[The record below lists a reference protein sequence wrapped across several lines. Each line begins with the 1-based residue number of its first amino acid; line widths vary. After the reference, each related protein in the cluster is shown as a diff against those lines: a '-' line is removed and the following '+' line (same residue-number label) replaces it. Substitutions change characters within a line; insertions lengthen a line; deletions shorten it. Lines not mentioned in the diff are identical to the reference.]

1 MINTVDPQAVAPT
14 RTGRASVSRHSSRP
28 TGRIT
33 AQTRSSHAK
42 PFVLPDDIQKTTDD
56 SPAAASSSA
65 RYGAPSALGRYLN
78 EACNE
83 PLLTVQDEI
92 ELAAR
97 IKDGDEAARER
108 MIKANLRFVVKI
120 ARDYE
125 GMGLPLLDLISE
137 GNIGLMRAVDK
148 FDPAKGGKLSTYSS
162 WWIKQ
167 QMRRAITNQSKT
179 IRLPTH
185 AVEKV
190 CELRKISARIQ
201 QEHGREASV
210 EELSE
215 ETGYSRKKIAAM
227 LESSVRPTSL
237 DSRIG
242 DETTSER
249 SELIA
254 DENAEN
260 PLTVLATKNSVGIIK
275 RLLKHLSERET
286 KILTLRFGLNGDE
299 PLTLSEIGSKMGVT
313 RERIRQ
319 LQNQALTRLRSSL
332 AELDNEPA
340 ADAA

>member
-1 MINTVDPQAVAPT
+1 
-14 RTGRASVSRHSSRP
+14 
-28 TGRIT
+28 
-33 AQTRSSHAK
+33 
-42 PFVLPDDIQKTTDD
+42 
-56 SPAAASSSA
+56 
-65 RYGAPSALGRYLN
+65 
-78 EACNE
+78 
-83 PLLTVQDEI
+83 
-92 ELAAR
+92 
-97 IKDGDEAARER
+97 
-108 MIKANLRFVVKI
+108 VVKI

-148 FDPAKGGKLSTYSS
+148 FDPSKGGKLSTYGS

-190 CELRKISARIQ
+190 WKLRKISARVQ
-201 QEHGREASV
+201 QEEGREASV

-227 LESSVRPTSL
+227 LETSVRPTSL
-237 DSRIG
+237 DCKIG
-242 DETTSER
+242 DETSSER

-260 PLTVLATKNSVGIIK
+260 PLAVLATKNSVGIISK
-275 RLLKHLSERET
+275 LFKHLTDRET
-286 KILTLRFGLNGDE
+286 KILTRRFGLDGGE
-299 PLTLSEIGSKMGVT
+299 PLTLSEIGAELGVT

-319 LQNQALTRLRSSL
+319 LQNQALTRLRTFL
-332 AELDNEPA
+332 AELDNEPLA
-340 ADAA
+340 EGA